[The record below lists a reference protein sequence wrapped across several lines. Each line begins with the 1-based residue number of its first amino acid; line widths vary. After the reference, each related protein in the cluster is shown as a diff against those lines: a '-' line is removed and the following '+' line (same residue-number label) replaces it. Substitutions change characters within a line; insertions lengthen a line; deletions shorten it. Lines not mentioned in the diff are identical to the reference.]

1 MKRNVLR
8 RLGVFLV
15 LALVVCF
22 TCPPAFADV
31 EIFLNNSSL
40 GSYSAYDL
48 ENNFTCVTPQYSSH
62 KCCGRDPYVYYDTY
76 GPLLEDVL
84 ANALFGSGYDTGDI
98 VTIRF
103 YATSDSYDSGNID
116 YDDVINGLYFADP
129 YGPGVYTPAIIALAY
144 GDVGGPLS
152 TTNCPRNFFGQQ
164 SPSDDVVADYVKNL
178 DRIYIYT

>member
-22 TCPPAFADV
+22 ACPPAFADV
-31 EIFLNNSSL
+31 EIFLDGSPL
-40 GSYSAYDL
+40 GSYSVSDL
-48 ENNFTCVTPQYSSH
+48 ENNFDAGTYHYSSY
-62 KCCGRDPYVYYDTY
+62 KCCGNPYSYYDAY

-84 ANALFGSGYDTGDI
+84 YDALGGSGYGLGDI

-116 YDDVINGLYFADP
+116 YEEGINGLYYADP
-129 YGPGVYTPAIIALAY
+129 EGSGAYTPAIIALAY
-144 GDVGGPLS
+144 GELNEALY

-164 SPSDDVVADYVKNL
+164 LASDNVAADWVKNL
-178 DRIYIYT
+178 DRIYIYTY